1 MGFKFFQK
9 DKDAEFE
16 RMLQLHFPNEGLPN
30 LANEPDYMVRY
41 DPELH
46 GPITENDLRAFDIQ
60 FSEERHEEVERD
72 EVNEI
77 LSRMTITD
85 GEVPQSE
92 TLRRYDPDFTLPPAV
107 FVSILRNR
115 NTIDD
120 NEFNFILEQQRRNL
134 MEYMWEQGMI
144 VQTIV
149 SQDIDGFTLRTE
161 INL

>member
-16 RMLQLHFPNEGLPN
+16 RMLQLHFPSDGPPN
-30 LANEPDYMVRY
+30 PDALTRY

-46 GPITENDLRAFDIQ
+46 GPLTD
-60 FSEERHEEVERD
+60 EEIIERD